1 MKQKN
6 RYLLWNLY
14 IRSHF
19 VYCCSLISTQN
30 KTIQQQFK
38 KLYQLS
44 FKKFMRL
51 PQNLSKEVLN
61 FLLEDFD
68 SLCNRFHKI
77 IKTKTENRFNME
89 NAQLNNQ
96 QEEDKDEVFIN

>member
-1 MKQKN
+1 
-6 RYLLWNLY
+6 
-14 IRSHF
+14 
-19 VYCCSLISTQN
+19 
-30 KTIQQQFK
+30 
-38 KLYQLS
+38 
-44 FKKFMRL
+44 MRL

-77 IKTKTENRFNME
+77 IKTKTENRFNMDT
-89 NAQLNNQ
+89 AQLNMKTAQLNSL

>member
-1 MKQKN
+1 MK
-6 RYLLWNLY
+6 
-14 IRSHF
+14 
-19 VYCCSLISTQN
+19 
-30 KTIQQQFK
+30 
-38 KLYQLS
+38 
-44 FKKFMRL
+44 L

-77 IKTKTENRFNME
+77 VKTKTENRFNME
-89 NAQLNNQ
+89 NAQLNTQ

>member
-1 MKQKN
+1 
-6 RYLLWNLY
+6 
-14 IRSHF
+14 
-19 VYCCSLISTQN
+19 
-30 KTIQQQFK
+30 
-38 KLYQLS
+38 
-44 FKKFMRL
+44 MRL

-68 SLCNRFHKI
+68 SLCNKLNKI

-89 NAQLNNQ
+89 TTQLNSQ